1 MMSALNPCMMRS
13 ACCAS
18 FHVSFYWAEA
28 GDAGGTVPARLT
40 YNSKIREIAFTYNV
54 SRLPI
59 INSVKM
65 YE

>member
-1 MMSALNPCMMRS
+1 MACG
-13 ACCAS
+13 ACCAFFS
-18 FHVSFYWAEA
+18 VSFYWAEA